1 MKNTNMCS
9 LHEELP
15 KSAVWKT
22 RVHFYS
28 QTLNFKQ
35 HFQCQHNVLWR
46 HKHIQ
51 CIAIATPS
59 IKNLFY
65 MSSKR

>member
-35 HFQCQHNVLWR
+35 HLQCQHNVLWAQTG
-46 HKHIQ
+46 HKPDINIY
-51 CIAIATPS
+51 CNCNS
-59 IKNLFY
+59 IN
-65 MSSKR
+65 